1 MQEAMSRHER
11 RCAEALGP
19 ELYAGLAHA
28 LLRLEQV
35 LDDEVIANR

>member
-1 MQEAMSRHER
+1 MTRLER
-11 RCAEALGP
+11 QWAQALGP

-35 LDDEVIANR
+35 LDEQVSVHR